1 MLTISTL
8 GCIFAQIYFMKL
20 QTPLSVEWLAT
31 FLDAKLIGNS
41 TQLAT
46 GINEI
51 HKVVPGDISFV
62 DVEKYFGKCLNS
74 AATIILIN
82 KEVVCPE
89 GKTLLVC
96 ADPFSAYIKLV
107 KQFAPFQK
115 LYTPISETAVIGA
128 ETHLQPGVVV
138 GNNVRIGSNCLIHPN
153 VTIYDNT
160 IIGDHVIIQ
169 ANTVIGGD
177 AFYFKTRS
185 GKDLK
190 FEKMESCGRVII
202 EDHVEIGSSCTIDKG
217 VSGDTIIGAGSKL
230 DNQIHIGHGVV
241 IGKNVL
247 IAAQVGVAGKTIIE
261 DDVIL
266 WGQVGVNKSLTI
278 GKGAVVNGQSGVTVS
293 IAGGKTYFGTPAIE
307 AKEKLKEMA
316 WVRRIPEMWDKLT
329 K

>member
-1 MLTISTL
+1 
-8 GCIFAQIYFMKL
+8 MKL

-31 FLDAKLIGNS
+31 FLDAKLIGNT

-82 KEVVCPE
+82 KEVACPE

-115 LYTPISETAVIGA
+115 LYTPISETAIIGA
-128 ETHLQPGVVV
+128 DTHLQPGVVI

-160 IIGDHVIIQ
+160 IIEYKI
-169 ANTVIGGD
+169 
-177 AFYFKTRS
+177 
-185 GKDLK
+185 
-190 FEKMESCGRVII
+190 
-202 EDHVEIGSSCTIDKG
+202 
-217 VSGDTIIGAGSKL
+217 
-230 DNQIHIGHGVV
+230 VV
-241 IGKNVL
+241 HFNVL
-247 IAAQVGVAGKTIIE
+247 VAERSFYLRHRK
-261 DDVIL
+261 
-266 WGQVGVNKSLTI
+266 WS
-278 GKGAVVNGQSGVTVS
+278 
-293 IAGGKTYFGTPAIE
+293 
-307 AKEKLKEMA
+307 
-316 WVRRIPEMWDKLT
+316 
-329 K
+329 